1 MTFGYSI
8 TVADDINEMQLNT
21 NRLKVLYNTVNVL
34 YDTIFSALQTTMSD
48 KDEANMDNVLAIFAG
63 YHLTS
68 RAVIMEY
75 KFQNQKYKF
84 DKIYN
89 VFLKDYISLT
99 LVNDNIKDM
108 NDVIYRFISK
118 ILNADSVS
126 EITPIAKFLISE
138 YSSIMN
144 SLANEI
150 VDLIYELQQ
159 MIEFERGFTKGGISE
174 FDMDDVENVYD
185 KTIIPDIDPS
195 DKEYENRLFD
205 ELVKREEEL
214 IELIKKHNEE

>member
-34 YDTIFSALQTTMSD
+34 YDTIFSALQMNMSD
-48 KDEANMDNVLAIFAG
+48 KDEANMDTVLAIFAG

-185 KTIIPDIDPS
+185 KAIIPDIDPS

-214 IELIKKHNEE
+214 IELIKKANEE

>member
-48 KDEANMDNVLAIFAG
+48 KDEANMDTVLEIFAG

-214 IELIKKHNEE
+214 IELIKKANEE

>member
-34 YDTIFSALQTTMSD
+34 YDTIFSALQMTMGD
-48 KDEANMDNVLAIFAG
+48 KDEANMDTVLAIFAG

-108 NDVIYRFISK
+108 NDVVYRFISK
-118 ILNADSVS
+118 ILNSDSVS

-159 MIEFERGFTKGGISE
+159 MIEFERGFTTGGISE

-185 KTIIPDIDPS
+185 KAIIPDIDPS

-214 IELIKKHNEE
+214 IELIKKHNEK